1 MINGRN
7 TIMDIFAELH
17 TLDAVVDTIN
27 TLNNGGVIMY
37 FGGYYMGEAEDLAA
51 QYILRDSE
59 EFIAQLGTDYI
70 ESELEFLA
78 ENGAQFDYE
87 KAYNKALKLAIE
99 NGYIE
104 QISV

>member
-1 MINGRN
+1 
-7 TIMDIFAELH
+7 MDIFTELH
-17 TLDAVVDTIN
+17 TLDAVVDAIN
-27 TLNNGGVIMY
+27 TLNNGGVVMY
-37 FGGYYMGEAEDLAA
+37 FGGYYMGEAEDLVAK
-51 QYILRDSE
+51 YVLRDSE

-87 KAYNKALKLAIE
+87 KAYSKALKLAIE